1 MILYPVQEVIGKR
14 RDIRFT
20 HYPLYFMDLRGYNLA
35 FT

>member
-14 RDIRFT
+14 RDVRFT
-20 HYPLYFMDLRGYNLA
+20 HYPLYFMDLGGYNLA